1 MPQLYD
7 RQNNYTSSSS
17 YLPRRLEA
25 SAPADQLGIGKR
37 AMSGT
42 GNRIVSGTHAIP
54 PNNQMGQNNPHLQNG
69 ERNVQTMGQYRA
81 KTDHDG

>member
-1 MPQLYD
+1 
-7 RQNNYTSSSS
+7 
-17 YLPRRLEA
+17 
-25 SAPADQLGIGKR
+25 
-37 AMSGT
+37 MSGT